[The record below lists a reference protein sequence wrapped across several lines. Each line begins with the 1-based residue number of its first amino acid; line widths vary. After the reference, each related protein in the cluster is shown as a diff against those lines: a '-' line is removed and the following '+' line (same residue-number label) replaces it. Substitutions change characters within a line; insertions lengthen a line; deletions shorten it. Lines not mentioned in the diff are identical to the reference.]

1 MDAVLDPMG
10 ANPAY
15 SHKAQLVNLK
25 WREIVSIGCATA
37 LWALLQVCLSET
49 PPADTLRAA

>member
-15 SHKAQLVNLK
+15 SHKAQLVTLK